1 MAKDDYFYIV
11 YVLLSYLYK
20 CLKKGTAVTPEK
32 LDELGSKYSSEYWT
46 YVLTNLS
53 DDGYITGITKITTL
67 MGESYKATNVKITP
81 KGIEYLNENSTMKK
95 IGKTIRTLPEFA
107 PIVSMFL

>member
-1 MAKDDYFYIV
+1 
-11 YVLLSYLYK
+11 
-20 CLKKGTAVTPEK
+20 
-32 LDELGSKYSSEYWT
+32 
-46 YVLTNLS
+46 
-53 DDGYITGITKITTL
+53 

-95 IGKTIRTLPEFA
+95 IGKTIRALPEFA